1 MSSRGYIR
9 DFNQIPKS
17 DVDDILNELVLFL
30 LVLKKNNARG
40 GTINNSH
47 KNSVNIII
55 IFIRHN

>member
-1 MSSRGYIR
+1 MSSTGYIR
-9 DFNQIPKS
+9 DFNPILKS

-47 KNSVNIII
+47 KNSGL
-55 IFIRHN
+55 